1 MLGSYVAAAIRNL
14 LHNRAYALINLL
26 GLTLGFTAAILIA
39 LYVRDEFSYD
49 RFIPNHERI
58 YQLGEVIAPPGRA
71 EMRVAVSAVTDAA
84 ALQLTFPEIDA
95 TTRLAY
101 AGIRLH
107 RRDDPDGLP
116 FGGNWVDPNFLE
128 LFPLRVIAGE
138 VSNALSRPDGLVLTR
153 KAAHQL
159 FGREDV
165 VGERLSLDR
174 QVDMHV
180 MAVVADVPA
189 NSHLT
194 GDVFLPGIASS
205 SGLTAL
211 EAAQRQPGALRADNV
226 ITYVRLRSGADIDA
240 IRARLGEFADTHV
253 PDNVIPGNVNGMSSS
268 RVYTFTLTPLA
279 DIHFQPRRMGEMKPA
294 GDPRVVKAMLG
305 IALLILIVACGNFV
319 SMMTARAMRR
329 AVEVGVRKAVGAL
342 RRQIALQFMG
352 ECLFYAVLALI
363 CAVIAVELML
373 PAFNGFLQRQITFDY
388 LRDPALATGLIG
400 LALLSGCAAGAYP
413 AFYLSGFKPAIVL
426 RGLASQP
433 KASRIRR
440 MMVVLQF
447 ATLIALLVATLT
459 VQRQT
464 RYAIEERLR
473 VPTDQ
478 IYLNNAASGCSR
490 ESLDAIR
497 NLKPVLVVTCA
508 SQYAL
513 SIHHMSAT
521 FVSPRGDDAV
531 ATGAVPVDDAFFD
544 VFGITPLA
552 GRLLSRSRG
561 QDMVL
566 QSGSDV
572 QDNPAIVINESA
584 ARALGFNIPAE
595 AVGKFPQWRRVG
607 IDDGRIK
614 VFEMRSSQIVGVIPD
629 FSVGSV
635 RDAIEPTVY
644 YVDPVLLSRLVVRFD
659 GGAVQEGMNAVEA
672 VWNQREP
679 GSRFEGTFLSQYM
692 NALYA
697 DIVTQSAV
705 FSVFAA
711 VAVALAALG
720 LLGLAIFT
728 AERRTKEI
736 GLRKVMGARRTDIL
750 WFLGWQFARPVLWA
764 NVIAWPCAY
773 LLMRWWLQGFE
784 YHVELGLATFVIAG
798 VLALIIALATISGHV
813 LLVARARPIHALRH
827 E

>member
-1 MLGSYVAAAIRNL
+1 MYDAESYEVPVD
-14 LHNRAYALINLL
+14 NRS
-26 GLTLGFTAAILIA
+26 
-39 LYVRDEFSYD
+39 DW
-49 RFIPNHERI
+49 PM
-58 YQLGEVIAPPGRA
+58 GRST
-71 EMRVAVSAVTDAA
+71 RVAG
-84 ALQLTFPEIDA
+84 E
-95 TTRLAY
+95 TRIQ
-101 AGIRLH
+101 G
-107 RRDDPDGLP
+107 
-116 FGGNWVDPNFLE
+116 
-128 LFPLRVIAGE
+128 
-138 VSNALSRPDGLVLTR
+138 
-153 KAAHQL
+153 
-159 FGREDV
+159 
-165 VGERLSLDR
+165 
-174 QVDMHV
+174 
-180 MAVVADVPA
+180 
-189 NSHLT
+189 
-194 GDVFLPGIASS
+194 
-205 SGLTAL
+205 
-211 EAAQRQPGALRADNV
+211 
-226 ITYVRLRSGADIDA
+226 
-240 IRARLGEFADTHV
+240 
-253 PDNVIPGNVNGMSSS
+253 
-268 RVYTFTLTPLA
+268 
-279 DIHFQPRRMGEMKPA
+279 
-294 GDPRVVKAMLG
+294 
-305 IALLILIVACGNFV
+305 GNFV
-319 SMMTARAMRR
+319 SMMTARATRR

-352 ECLFYAVLALI
+352 ECLFYAVLALL
-363 CAVIAVELML
+363 CAVVAVEIML
-373 PAFNGFLQRQITFDY
+373 PAFNGFLQRQIAFDY
-388 LRDPALATGLIG
+388 LRDPALATALIG

-426 RGLASQP
+426 RGFAAQP
-433 KASRIRR
+433 RASRIRQL
-440 MMVVLQF
+440 MVVLQF

-464 RYAIEERLR
+464 RYALEERLR

-478 IYLNNAASGCSR
+478 IYLNNAESGCSR

-508 SQYAL
+508 SRYVSTHYL
-513 SIHHMSAT
+513 MAT
-521 FVSPRGDDAV
+521 FVSPRGDGTL
-531 ATGAVPVDDAFFD
+531 ATRAVPVDDAFFD

-566 QSGSDV
+566 QNGSDV

-584 ARALGFNIPAE
+584 ARALGFNVPAE

-614 VFEMRSSQIVGVIPD
+614 VFEMRSSQIVGVVPD
-629 FSVGSV
+629 FSIGSV

-697 DIVTQSAV
+697 DIVTQSTICSL
-705 FSVFAA
+705 FSA

-773 LLMRWWLQGFE
+773 LIMRWWLQGFE
-784 YHVELGLATFVIAG
+784 YHIELGLATFVIAG
-798 VLALIIALATISGHV
+798 AAALVIALATISGHV
-813 LLVARARPIHALRH
+813 LLVARARPVQALRY